1 MYLHEN
7 LLIQIPFADLV
18 FPIKISPSHLVCFI
32 KKRFFKNRYM
42 DFVHNHT
49 IYTGIH

>member
-18 FPIKISPSHLVCFI
+18 FPIKISLKHLVRFT
-32 KKRFFKNRYM
+32 KQRFFKNRYM
-42 DFVHNHT
+42 EFVHNHT
-49 IYTGIH
+49 TYTSTH